1 MREMLLIESLVSL
14 ALVAGGTF
22 IDRSFSNASNPRDVL
37 WRLSFFEFFTLYALS
52 FFNKGVIRLYGL
64 PFGVIADYLLKRVN
78 TRKGSSLDNPGD
90 CCTESRSADRLL
102 ASHCGHRPK

>member
-14 ALVAGGTF
+14 ALVAGSTF

-37 WRLSFFEFFTLYALS
+37 WRLSFFEFFTLFALS

-64 PFGVIADYLLKRVN
+64 PFGVIADYFLKRVN
-78 TRKGSSLDNPGD
+78 TRKGSSLDYPGN
-90 CCTESRSADRLL
+90 CCTDSRSPDRLS
-102 ASHCGHRPK
+102 ASRGAHKPK